1 MLMVN
6 VGFGNTVVAGRVVA
20 VVKTGSSPARKL
32 KENAKLEGKLL
43 DMTEGR
49 RTRSMLVMDSG
60 HVVLSFALAETITQ
74 RMSALSAQTPVHE
87 LLKEARAEDDDE

>member
-1 MLMVN
+1 MLMLN

-20 VVKTGSSPARKL
+20 VLKTGSSPARKL
-32 KENAKLEGKLL
+32 KENAKVEGKLL

-49 RTRSMLVMDSG
+49 RTRSLLIMDSG

-74 RMSALSAQTPVHE
+74 RLTSLSAQTPIHE
-87 LLKEARAEDDDE
+87 VLKEAQTNDDDE

>member
-20 VVKTGSSPARKL
+20 VMKTGSSPARKL
-32 KENAKLEGKLL
+32 KENAKVDGKLL

-49 RTRSMLVMDSG
+49 RTRSLLIMDSG
-60 HVVLSFALAETITQ
+60 HVVLSFALAETVTQ
-74 RMSALSAQTPVHE
+74 RMAALSGQTPVRD
-87 LLKEARAEDDDE
+87 LLKEVDEEGGDG

>member
-20 VVKTGSSPARKL
+20 VIKTGSSPARKL
-32 KENAKLEGKLL
+32 KEKAKADGKLL

-49 RTRSMLVMDSG
+49 RTRSLLIMDSG
-60 HVVLSFALAETITQ
+60 HIVLSFALAETITQ
-74 RMSALSAQTPVHE
+74 RLATLSEQVPVHD
-87 LLKEARAEDDDE
+87 LLKEAQTEDGDG

>member
-20 VVKTGSSPARKL
+20 VMKTGSSPARKL
-32 KENAKLEGKLL
+32 KENAKEEGKLL

-49 RTRSMLVMDSG
+49 RTRSLLIMDSG
-60 HVVLSFALAETITQ
+60 HVVLSFALAETVTQ
-74 RMSALSAQTPVHE
+74 RMAALSSQTPVHD
-87 LLKEARAEDDDE
+87 LLKEVVAEENDG